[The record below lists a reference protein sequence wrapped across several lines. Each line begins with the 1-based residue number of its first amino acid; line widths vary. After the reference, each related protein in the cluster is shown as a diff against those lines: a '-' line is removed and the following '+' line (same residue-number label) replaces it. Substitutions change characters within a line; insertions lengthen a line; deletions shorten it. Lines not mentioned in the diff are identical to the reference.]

1 MFPLY
6 EIIIIDVPSNTYHI
20 NKADDTKA
28 DDTKDDVVIDILIEV
43 VVV

>member
-6 EIIIIDVPSNTYHI
+6 EIIIIDMPSNTYHI
-20 NKADDTKA
+20 NKA